1 MLASDRAPTTAT
13 ISAPAHAPHDSLG
26 CQASKLSKSQ
36 ELVASGLRVHRKLSQ
51 GSQVGRVETPPTGR
65 GFLVGVA
72 LRGGHTRHI
81 YEGRQATL
89 HAFEQ
94 NAVYVRDFADPYR
107 AELHGAFDFLLLE
120 VPHAAID
127 HVVEEAGGSRLG
139 GLTGTTAA
147 RDDVLAHLAGALA
160 PALEQPAHASALFV
174 DQMGVVIATHL
185 VQRYGRADARPETV
199 TRVLSRGL
207 EARAKE
213 LLRSKMNGDIS
224 IAEIA
229 DACQLSR
236 SYFINAFRQTT
247 GHTPHQWLVE
257 QRIQRARTL
266 LQSSDTALAD
276 IAASCGFADQSH
288 FSRVFTRSTGMPPGQ
303 WRRQART

>member
-1 MLASDRAPTTAT
+1 MQASVAPPHG
-13 ISAPAHAPHDSLG
+13 APRTPQPSTGIDSLG
-26 CQASKLSKSQ
+26 CQASKLRKSQ
-36 ELVASGLRVHRKLSQ
+36 ELVAAGLRFHRKLSDSPQ
-51 GSQVGRVETPPTGR
+51 LGHVETPATGR
-65 GFLVGVA
+65 GFLIGVA
-72 LRGGHTRHI
+72 MRGGHTRRI
-81 YEGRQATL
+81 FQGT
-89 HAFEQ
+89 HAETHSFEES
-94 NAVYVRDFADPYR
+94 AVYVRDFADPYR
-107 AELHGAFDFLLLE
+107 ADLHGPFDFLLLE
-120 VPHAAID
+120 VPHAAIER
-127 HVVEEAGGSRLG
+127 VVEERGGPRVG
-139 GLTGTTAA
+139 GLTCATGA
-147 RDDVLAHLAGALA
+147 RDEVLAHLAAALA
-160 PALEQPAHASALFV
+160 PALEQPAQASALFI

-185 VQRYGRADARPETV
+185 VERYGSADAAARQA

-213 LLRSKMNGDIS
+213 LLRSKMDGDIS

-266 LQSSDTALAD
+266 LRSGDTALAE

-288 FSRVFTRSTGMPPGQ
+288 FTRVFTRSTGMPPGQ
-303 WRRQART
+303 WRKQALG